1 MKNNDVGDFDVLA
14 MNTISTNILVIE
26 VYNTMVGVRKT
37 FGTVE
42 TVAQPFSDERTI
54 LCKVAGKI
62 RGEHVSVTVAWAVSG
77 AHVIILLSST
87 RFSH

>member
-1 MKNNDVGDFDVLA
+1 
-14 MNTISTNILVIE
+14 
-26 VYNTMVGVRKT
+26 MVGVRKT

-62 RGEHVSVTVAWAVSG
+62 RGEHVSVP
-77 AHVIILLSST
+77 LE
-87 RFSH
+87 R